1 MRKAI
6 LIILLSF
13 GISSFAEESEF
24 SKLYRTGELHLTSW
38 EVSQASEIADKLLQI
53 SQNDE
58 EDIQS
63 SLFKSQVEFYKGNYI
78 NALAYGSKVKS
89 LYQVNKGD
97 ESFLEFMLLASDF
110 GKHFKEFGT
119 DHFIIRYLH
128 PKDEIISIYAEEV
141 LEKAY
146 HEVGFDLDIYPD
158 EQSIVEIYPDLESF
172 TDASTLSDN
181 EIKTTGV
188 VGTCKFNR
196 IMILSPRIL
205 PKGYA
210 WYDTLTHEY
219 THFLVFIKSK
229 NHTPVWLHEGIAK
242 FEEKRWKDKK
252 SDVINPFYET
262 ILAKALN
269 ENSLINIEKM
279 HPSLAKLESAYEA
292 QLAFAQAGTMIEFLV
307 NRWGKESLTKLLNN
321 LRDFNDYVVA
331 IKKVT
336 GLKYEE
342 FYNSW
347 IKYLKSRDL
356 LERIPDLE
364 VKELEFK
371 KNDVNSENQSLDL
384 VDINDAK
391 ARDYSIIGDL
401 LRSMGRIKSASYEYE
416 KAAYF
421 APHSPVVLN
430 RLATTKTELG
440 EYNKAEELLKHAKDF
455 YPEYLDTYMNLGEI
469 YLKTSNLNMGEEA
482 FNAANSINP
491 FVPEIHSALIS
502 IYEDRGDQE
511 KVDKEK
517 RVLSILSRDD

>member
-1 MRKAI
+1 MRS
-6 LIILLSF
+6 LTLILLILFS
-13 GISSFAEESEF
+13 IRSFAQESEF
-24 SKLYRTGELHLTSW
+24 SKLYRTGEHHLTSW
-38 EVSQASEIADKLLQI
+38 EVSQASEIAGKLLQI
-53 SQNDE
+53 SENDE
-58 EDIQS
+58 ENIQS

-78 NALAYGSKVKS
+78 NALEYGSKVKP

-97 ESFLEFMLLASDF
+97 ESFLEFMLLASNF
-110 GKHFKEFGT
+110 GKHFKEFKT

-196 IMILSPRIL
+196 IMILSPRIF

-219 THFLVFIKSK
+219 THLLVFIKSK

-242 FEEKRWKDKK
+242 FEEGRWKERT

-262 ILAKALN
+262 ILAKALK
-269 ENSLINIEKM
+269 ENSLINIQKM

-307 NRWGKESLTKLLNN
+307 NEFGKIALTRLLNN
-321 LRDFNDYVVA
+321 LKDANDYVIA
-331 IKKVT
+331 IKKAT
-336 GLKYEE
+336 GLNYEE
-342 FYNSW
+342 FYKSW
-347 IKYLKSRDL
+347 IKYLKSRGL

-364 VKELEFK
+364 VKEIEFN
-371 KNDVNSENQSLDL
+371 KNDINSKNQSLDL
-384 VDINDAK
+384 IDIKDAK
-391 ARDYSIIGDL
+391 ARDYFTIGDL

-430 RLATTKTELG
+430 RLAITKIEIG
-440 EYNKAEELLKHAKDF
+440 EYNKAEELLKHVKDF
-455 YPEYLDTYMNLGEI
+455 YPDYLDTYMNLGEI
-469 YLKTSNLNMGEEA
+469 YLKQSNLNMAEEA

-491 FVPEIHSALIS
+491 FVPKIHSALIS
-502 IYEDRGDQE
+502 IYENSGDQE

-517 RVLSILSRDD
+517 RVLSILSQDD